1 LYKKILSSV
10 LVFGIVCT
18 MSSQVLA
25 DPLQDNLN
33 SAKDKYNQNQSN
45 LSDAQKKQSQL
56 EGNIEILDNQIEKN
70 IEELDNL
77 KIKIGAAQAS
87 IGDTEKSI
95 ESSDVEIKKEK
106 AVYNAIMRSMYI
118 NGVSGY
124 IEVLFDSKNL
134 SDFLSR
140 AEIVERVTQADNKI
154 ITHLNQQENE
164 LQDKKNTI
172 AKDKESLVA
181 MQNDSN
187 VKLLDLSQKE
197 AQEKPMV
204 AQAQNAVSLLTNE
217 TASQKAEIDAI
228 NKQIRDAQVAKVAK
242 VAQQTVQVKQ
252 QTSVNKGQA
261 IPTQTA
267 APAPTQTSPPP
278 QTSGQTQKSGQT
290 PTPVQSTGG
299 NQDLISY
306 AESFEGVPYVYGGS
320 TPSGFDCSGFTSY
333 VFRHFGVDLLRTSEE
348 QWGLGT
354 SVSES
359 DLEPGDLLFF
369 EMASDGPGHVGIY
382 IGNGLMIHAPHTGA
396 SVEVIPFTDNW
407 GYCGARRV
415 R

>member
-1 LYKKILSSV
+1 MYKKILSSM
-10 LVFGIVCT
+10 LVIGIVCT

-45 LSDAQKKQSQL
+45 LSDAQKKESQL

-70 IEELDNL
+70 MEELDNL
-77 KIKIGAAQAS
+77 KIKIGAVQAS

-95 ESSDVEIKKEK
+95 DSSDAEIKKEK
-106 AVYNAIMRSMYI
+106 AVYNAIMKSMYI
-118 NGVSGY
+118 NGVNGY

-140 AEIVERVTQADNKI
+140 AEIVERVTQADDKVI
-154 ITHLNQQENE
+154 AHLNQQENE
-164 LQDKKNTI
+164 LQDKKNMI

-187 VKLLDLSQKE
+187 VKLLNLSQKE

-228 NKQIRDAQVAKVAK
+228 NKQIRDAKAAQVAQ

-252 QTSVNKGQA
+252 QTSLNKGQA
-261 IPTQTA
+261 IHTQT
-267 APAPTQTSPPP
+267 PAPVPVQTQTSPPTK
-278 QTSGQTQKSGQT
+278 TSAQT
-290 PTPVQSTGG
+290 PTPVQSTGD

-333 VFRHFGVDLLRTSEE
+333 VFRHFGVDLPRTSEE
-348 QWGLGT
+348 QWGFGT

-359 DLEPGDLLFF
+359 NLEPGDLVFF

-396 SVEVIPFTDNW
+396 YVEVIPFTDNW